1 MIILWKKI
9 ILVFFLLFLCVII
22 IIILHDYNNTLI
34 PSGLY
39 IADIDIGGLTNDEA
53 RNIFH
58 KLNEEKINNSIILT
72 FYDKQWILKISEYVE
87 IDADESIENMAS
99 YVKNIK
105 KKGVI
110 KGFIYRQRLK
120 KFPLRIDPIIK
131 YKQDKL
137 AQLFDEINKV
147 IMVKPIN
154 AVFKT
159 DNDIVHIITDVKGQ
173 ILDEDMLK
181 KKIKEAIW
189 TENKTLVIPVKVWN
203 AERTKEDLEKMGIRV
218 KIAEY
223 STEFDTTLKNR
234 TENIRVAS
242 EMLNGCI
249 ISPGE
254 TFSFNKV
261 VGERTS
267 DKGYKKAP
275 AFINNEVIYDI
286 GGGICQ
292 VSSTLYNL
300 ALLTDLEIVERM
312 NHSLPV
318 SYVPLGRDA
327 TVSYGT
333 IDLKFKNNTGGYL
346 LLTSEITN
354 DKLIVKFFGNKTI
367 DKSVEL
373 FSETIKTIPSPII
386 IKKDFNLEKGE
397 IRIEQ
402 GNAGYVV
409 NLWKKYAN
417 EKNEHKVLISSDTYN
432 PTPTLLYVGEKVKE
446 NINDENINATIIQ

>member
-1 MIILWKKI
+1 VIVVAKKI
-9 ILVFFLLFLCVII
+9 TLVFFLLLLCVIM
-22 IIILHDYNNTLI
+22 IIILNDYNNILI

-39 IADIDIGGLTNDEA
+39 IGDVDVGGLTNDEA
-53 RNIFH
+53 RNIFQ
-58 KLNEEKINNSIILT
+58 KLTEEKINKSIILT
-72 FYDKQWILKISEYVE
+72 FYDKQWIFKISEYIE
-87 IDADESIENMAS
+87 IDVDKSIDNIAT
-99 YVKNIK
+99 YVKSIK
-105 KKGVI
+105 KEGII
-110 KGFIYRQRLK
+110 KRFIFRQQLK
-120 KFPLRIDPIIK
+120 KSPLRIDPIIK
-131 YKQDKL
+131 YKTDKL
-137 AQLFDEINKV
+137 PQLFDEINEV

-159 DNDIVHIITDVKGQ
+159 DDDIVHIITDVKGQ

-189 TENKTLVIPVKVWN
+189 TENEILVIPVKVWN
-203 AERTKEDLEKMGIRV
+203 AEKTKEDLEKMEIRV

-223 STEFDTTLKNR
+223 STEFDKTLKNR

-249 ISPGE
+249 ISPGDI
-254 TFSFNKV
+254 FSFNKV
-261 VGERTS
+261 VGERTK
-267 DKGYKKAP
+267 DKGYKEAP
-275 AFINNEVIYDI
+275 VFINNEVIYDI

-327 TVSYGT
+327 TVNYGT

-354 DKLIVKFFGNKTI
+354 DKLIVKFFGNKKI

-409 NLWKKYAN
+409 NLWKRYAG
-417 EKNEHKVLISSDTYN
+417 EKNEYKVLISSDTYN
-432 PTPTLLYVGEKVKE
+432 PTPTLLYVGERVKE
-446 NINDENINATIIQ
+446 ITDDENINAIMIQ

>member
-1 MIILWKKI
+1 MAKKI
-9 ILVFFLLFLCVII
+9 TLVFFLLLLCVIM
-22 IIILHDYNNTLI
+22 IIILNDYNNILI

-39 IADIDIGGLTNDEA
+39 IGDVDVGGLTNDEA
-53 RNIFH
+53 RNIFQ
-58 KLNEEKINNSIILT
+58 KLTEEKINKSIILT
-72 FYDKQWILKISEYVE
+72 FYDKQWIFKISEYIE
-87 IDADESIENMAS
+87 IDVDKSIDNIAT
-99 YVKNIK
+99 YVKSIK
-105 KKGVI
+105 KEGII
-110 KGFIYRQRLK
+110 KRFIFRQQLK
-120 KFPLRIDPIIK
+120 KSPLRIDPIIK
-131 YKQDKL
+131 YKTDKL
-137 AQLFDEINKV
+137 PQLFDEINEV

-159 DNDIVHIITDVKGQ
+159 DDDIVHIITDVKGQ

-189 TENKTLVIPVKVWN
+189 TENETLVIPVKVWN
-203 AERTKEDLEKMGIRV
+203 AEKTKEDLEKMEIRV

-223 STEFDTTLKNR
+223 STEFDKTLKNR

-249 ISPGE
+249 ISPGDI
-254 TFSFNKV
+254 FSFNKV
-261 VGERTS
+261 VGERTK
-267 DKGYKKAP
+267 DKGYKEAP
-275 AFINNEVIYDI
+275 VFINDEVIYDI

-327 TVSYGT
+327 TVNYDT

-354 DKLIVKFFGNKTI
+354 DKLIVKFFGNKKI

-409 NLWKKYAN
+409 NLWKRYAD
-417 EKNEHKVLISSDTYN
+417 EKNEYKVLISSDTYN
-432 PTPTLLYVGEKVKE
+432 PTPTLLYVGERVKE
-446 NINDENINATIIQ
+446 ITDDENINAIMIQ

>member
-1 MIILWKKI
+1 MAKKI
-9 ILVFFLLFLCVII
+9 TLVFFLLLLCVIM
-22 IIILHDYNNTLI
+22 IIILNDYNNILI

-39 IADIDIGGLTNDEA
+39 IGDVDVGGLTNDEA
-53 RNIFH
+53 RNIFQ
-58 KLNEEKINNSIILT
+58 KLTEEKINKSIILT
-72 FYDKQWILKISEYVE
+72 FYDKQWIFKISEYIE
-87 IDADESIENMAS
+87 IDVDKSIDNIAT
-99 YVKNIK
+99 YVKSIK
-105 KKGVI
+105 KEGII
-110 KGFIYRQRLK
+110 KRFIFRQQLK
-120 KFPLRIDPIIK
+120 KSPLRIDPIIK
-131 YKQDKL
+131 YKTDKL
-137 AQLFDEINKV
+137 PQLFDEINEV

-159 DNDIVHIITDVKGQ
+159 DDDIVHIITDVKGQ

-189 TENKTLVIPVKVWN
+189 TENEILVIPVKVWN
-203 AERTKEDLEKMGIRV
+203 AEKTKEDLEKMEIRV

-223 STEFDTTLKNR
+223 STEFDKTLKNR

-249 ISPGE
+249 ISPGDI
-254 TFSFNKV
+254 FSFNKV
-261 VGERTS
+261 VGERTK
-267 DKGYKKAP
+267 DKGYKEAP
-275 AFINNEVIYDI
+275 VFINNEVIYDI

-327 TVSYGT
+327 TVNYDT

-354 DKLIVKFFGNKTI
+354 DKLIVKFFGNKKI

-409 NLWKKYAN
+409 NLWKRYAG
-417 EKNEHKVLISSDTYN
+417 EKNEYKVLISSDTYN
-432 PTPTLLYVGEKVKE
+432 PTPTLLYVGERVKE
-446 NINDENINATIIQ
+446 ITDDENINAIMIQ

>member
-1 MIILWKKI
+1 VAKKI
-9 ILVFFLLFLCVII
+9 TLVFFLLLLCVIM
-22 IIILHDYNNTLI
+22 IIILNDYNNILI

-39 IADIDIGGLTNDEA
+39 IGDVDVGGLTNDEA
-53 RNIFH
+53 RNIFQ
-58 KLNEEKINNSIILT
+58 KLTEEKINKSIILT
-72 FYDKQWILKISEYVE
+72 FYDKQWIFKISEYIE
-87 IDADESIENMAS
+87 IDVDKSIDNIAT
-99 YVKNIK
+99 YVKSIK
-105 KKGVI
+105 KEGII
-110 KGFIYRQRLK
+110 KRFIFRQQLK
-120 KFPLRIDPIIK
+120 KSPLRIDPIIK
-131 YKQDKL
+131 YKTDKL
-137 AQLFDEINKV
+137 PQLFDEINEV

-159 DNDIVHIITDVKGQ
+159 DDDIVHIITDVKGQ

-189 TENKTLVIPVKVWN
+189 TENEILVIPVKVWN
-203 AERTKEDLEKMGIRV
+203 AEKTKEDLEKMEIRV

-223 STEFDTTLKNR
+223 STEFDKTLKNR

-249 ISPGE
+249 ISPGDI
-254 TFSFNKV
+254 FSFNKV
-261 VGERTS
+261 VGERTK
-267 DKGYKKAP
+267 DKGYKEAP
-275 AFINNEVIYDI
+275 VFINNEVIYDI

-327 TVSYGT
+327 TVNYGT

-354 DKLIVKFFGNKTI
+354 DKLIVKFFGNKKI

-409 NLWKKYAN
+409 NLWKRYAG
-417 EKNEHKVLISSDTYN
+417 EKNEYKVLISSDTYN
-432 PTPTLLYVGEKVKE
+432 PTPTLLYVGERVKE
-446 NINDENINATIIQ
+446 ITDDENINAIMIQ

>member
-1 MIILWKKI
+1 MAKKI
-9 ILVFFLLFLCVII
+9 TLVFFLLLLCVIM
-22 IIILHDYNNTLI
+22 IIILNDYNNILI

-39 IADIDIGGLTNDEA
+39 IGDVDVGGLTNDEA
-53 RNIFH
+53 RNIFQ
-58 KLNEEKINNSIILT
+58 KLTEEKINKSIILT
-72 FYDKQWILKISEYVE
+72 FYDKQWIFKISEYIE
-87 IDADESIENMAS
+87 IDVDKSIDNIAT
-99 YVKNIK
+99 YVKSIK
-105 KKGVI
+105 KEGII
-110 KGFIYRQRLK
+110 KRFIFRQQLK
-120 KFPLRIDPIIK
+120 KSPLRIDPIIK
-131 YKQDKL
+131 YKTDKL
-137 AQLFDEINKV
+137 PQLFDEINEV

-159 DNDIVHIITDVKGQ
+159 DDDIVHIITDVKGQ

-189 TENKTLVIPVKVWN
+189 TENEILVIPVKVWN
-203 AERTKEDLEKMGIRV
+203 AEKTKEDLEKMEIRV

-223 STEFDTTLKNR
+223 STEFDKTLKNR

-249 ISPGE
+249 ISPGDI
-254 TFSFNKV
+254 FSFNKV
-261 VGERTS
+261 VGERTK
-267 DKGYKKAP
+267 DKGYKEAP
-275 AFINNEVIYDI
+275 VFINNEVIYDI

-327 TVSYGT
+327 TVNYGT

-354 DKLIVKFFGNKTI
+354 DKLIVKFFGNKKI

-409 NLWKKYAN
+409 NLWKRYAG
-417 EKNEHKVLISSDTYN
+417 EKNEYKVLISSDTYN
-432 PTPTLLYVGEKVKE
+432 PTPTLLYVGERVKE
-446 NINDENINATIIQ
+446 ITDDENINAIMIQ

>member
-1 MIILWKKI
+1 MAKKI
-9 ILVFFLLFLCVII
+9 TLVFFLLLLCVIM
-22 IIILHDYNNTLI
+22 IIILNDYNNILI

-39 IADIDIGGLTNDEA
+39 IGDVDVGGLTNDEA
-53 RNIFH
+53 RNIFQ
-58 KLNEEKINNSIILT
+58 KLTEEKINKSIILT
-72 FYDKQWILKISEYVE
+72 FYDKQWIFKISEYIE
-87 IDADESIENMAS
+87 IDVDKSIDNIAT
-99 YVKNIK
+99 YVKSIK
-105 KKGVI
+105 KEGII
-110 KGFIYRQRLK
+110 KRFIFRQQLK
-120 KFPLRIDPIIK
+120 KSPLRIDPIIK
-131 YKQDKL
+131 YKTDKL
-137 AQLFDEINKV
+137 PQLFDEINEV
-147 IMVKPIN
+147 IMVKPVN

-189 TENKTLVIPVKVWN
+189 TEDETLVIPVKVWN
-203 AERTKEDLEKMGIRV
+203 AEKTKEDLEKMEIRV

-223 STEFDTTLKNR
+223 STEFDKTLKNR

-249 ISPGE
+249 ISPGDI
-254 TFSFNKV
+254 FSFNKV
-261 VGERTS
+261 VGERTK
-267 DKGYKKAP
+267 DKGYKEAP
-275 AFINNEVIYDI
+275 VFINNEVIYDI

-327 TVSYGT
+327 TVNYDT

-354 DKLIVKFFGNKTI
+354 DKLIVKFFGNKKI

-402 GNAGYVV
+402 GNVGYVV
-409 NLWKKYAN
+409 NLWKRYAD
-417 EKNEHKVLISSDTYN
+417 EKNEYKVLISSDTYN
-432 PTPTLLYVGEKVKE
+432 PTPTLLYVGERVKE
-446 NINDENINATIIQ
+446 ITDDENINAIMIQ

>member
-1 MIILWKKI
+1 MAKKI
-9 ILVFFLLFLCVII
+9 TLVFFLLLLCVIM
-22 IIILHDYNNTLI
+22 IIILNDYNNILI

-39 IADIDIGGLTNDEA
+39 IGDVDVGGLTNDEA
-53 RNIFH
+53 RNIFQ
-58 KLNEEKINNSIILT
+58 KLTEEKINKSIILT
-72 FYDKQWILKISEYVE
+72 FYDKQWIFKISEYIE
-87 IDADESIENMAS
+87 IDVDKSIDNIAT
-99 YVKNIK
+99 YVKSIK
-105 KKGVI
+105 KEGII
-110 KGFIYRQRLK
+110 KRFIFRQQLK
-120 KFPLRIDPIIK
+120 KSPLRIDPIIK
-131 YKQDKL
+131 YKTDKL
-137 AQLFDEINKV
+137 PQLFDEINEV

-159 DNDIVHIITDVKGQ
+159 DDDIVHIITDVKGQ

-189 TENKTLVIPVKVWN
+189 TENEILVIPVKVWN
-203 AERTKEDLEKMGIRV
+203 AEKTKEDLEKMEIRV

-223 STEFDTTLKNR
+223 STEFDKTLKNR

-249 ISPGE
+249 ISPGDI
-254 TFSFNKV
+254 FSFNKV
-261 VGERTS
+261 VGERTK
-267 DKGYKKAP
+267 DKGYKEAP
-275 AFINNEVIYDI
+275 VFINNEVIYDI

-327 TVSYGT
+327 TVNYDT

-354 DKLIVKFFGNKTI
+354 DKLIVKFFGNKKI

-402 GNAGYVV
+402 GNVGYVV
-409 NLWKKYAN
+409 NLWKRYAD
-417 EKNEHKVLISSDTYN
+417 EKNEYKVLISSDTYN
-432 PTPTLLYVGEKVKE
+432 PTPTLLYVGERVKE
-446 NINDENINATIIQ
+446 ITDDENINAIMIQ